1 MQVEV
6 DVKCMYT
13 NFGGHGL
20 SSFGDIF
27 NHLIK
32 PILNFPFQTM
42 GIHAWGSNGIKKYNQ
57 IKLYGIHTA
66 HAQKQR
72 GGVNK
77 NG

>member
-27 NHLIK
+27 NHLIE

-42 GIHAWGSNGIKKYNQ
+42 GIHGDQKIQSNKAI
-57 IKLYGIHTA
+57 YGIHTA
-66 HAQKQR
+66 HQPAHQ
-72 GGVNK
+72 
-77 NG
+77 